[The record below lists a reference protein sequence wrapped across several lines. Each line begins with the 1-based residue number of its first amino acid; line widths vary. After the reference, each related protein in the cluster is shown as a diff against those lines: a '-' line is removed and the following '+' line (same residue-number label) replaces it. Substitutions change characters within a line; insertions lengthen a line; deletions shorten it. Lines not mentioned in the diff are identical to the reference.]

1 MSKSNGTSR
10 TDLHAQITETII
22 SSIDEN
28 SGEWRFGCRRRRCPR
43 RL

>member
-10 TDLHAQITETII
+10 PDLHAQITETILSTI
-22 SSIDEN
+22 EEDT
-28 SGEWRFGCRRRRCPR
+28 GEWRFGCRRRRCSR